1 MSQEQEKKELSPLNI
16 IRSETV
22 LSRYPL
28 HRLSKTSDGVSIELH
43 RSNEHG
49 EVLFKWKVSYTN
61 EFGQP
66 GALAYKLDTLVI
78 NRCIDDAPRPIPRF
92 IRLGSLRDIAEELGL
107 GRDTNS
113 VKKALHQNASAYITA
128 KVRYVTR
135 NGKEKTAE
143 FGKNRYGVIFAGES
157 LSDGTIADSV
167 YLELNDWY
175 RDILNSAKTRPL
187 DYDYL
192 KELPPTAQRLYELL
206 SYRVFAALKNGRDQA
221 KYLYSDFCAFAP
233 QTRYYDYERVKK
245 QMYKV
250 HSPHKK
256 AGFIVSAEFKETTDD
271 EGRKDWEIE
280 YHLGPKA
287 KAQHT
292 IFTTRRRELSLT
304 VEPQPKLIEQS
315 REVTGET
322 ATREHVLVT
331 KLIEQ
336 GVDERIA
343 AELVRENSREVE
355 AQLEAF
361 PFRKLKDLT
370 NPAGWLIDAIRKK
383 YTIPKTISAKA
394 QKQQKAQ
401 REIDIRKAEEAHRER
416 YREAFAVYL
425 AAKIRELESA
435 DEEAYSAFNKRF
447 DNFRQVLSGLAP
459 ETVEI
464 YRLYDFEQFAGESPD
479 LGIMTFWEWDEKLN
493 PEPFVEP
500 DIH

>member
-1 MSQEQEKKELSPLNI
+1 MGQEKKEITPLNI

-28 HRLSKTSDGVSIELH
+28 HRLSNTSDGVSIEIH

-92 IRLGSLRDIAEELGL
+92 VRLGSLRDIAEGLGL

-143 FGKNRYGVIFAGES
+143 FGKNRYGVIFAGET

-175 RDILNSAKTRPL
+175 RDILNTARTRPL

-206 SYRVFAALKNGRDQA
+206 SYRVFAALKHHREQA
-221 KYLYSDFCAFAP
+221 KYLYSEFCAFAP
-233 QTRYYDYERVKK
+233 QTRYFDYERVKK

-256 AGFIVSAEFKETTDD
+256 SGFIVSAEFKETTDD

-280 YHLGPKA
+280 YRLGPKA
-287 KAQHT
+287 KTQHT
-292 IFTTRRRELSLT
+292 IFTAKRRELTST
-304 VEPQPKLIEQS
+304 AGAPTAMIEQG
-315 REVTGET
+315 REVEGLPTTKTEM
-322 ATREHVLVT
+322 LVA

-343 AELVRENSREVE
+343 AALVKEDAKEAE

-394 QKQQKAQ
+394 QKHRQSQ
-401 REIDIRKAEEAHRER
+401 REIDIKKAEEEHRER
-416 YREAFAVYL
+416 HRGVFSSYL
-425 AAKIRELESA
+425 AAKLHELERT

-447 DNFRQVLSGLAP
+447 DHFRQVLNNLEP
-459 ETVEI
+459 ETVEN
-464 YRLYDFEQFAGESPD
+464 YRLYDFEQFAGGNPD
-479 LGIMTFWEWDEKLN
+479 LGILTFWEWDETLN
-493 PEPFVEP
+493 SEPFVEP
-500 DIH
+500 EIH